1 LLKIQFEK
9 VERLCY
15 YTNLISY
22 LKNKNMNENETV
34 ILDEKEI
41 YEISFIFD
49 NRLEEGAAVE
59 KLETL
64 KKDIAS
70 LGGSFI
76 SEETPYMRELSYEMV
91 RVVNNVNIK
100 FAQGYFGW
108 VKFELLPENLEEI
121 NKKLKL
127 DEEVVR
133 FLIVKTDKDND
144 IFTKDIPVMRA
155 DSSINV
161 SGKEE
166 VEGDEGGIDT
176 TVEDNIEENLD
187 KGTKE
192 ELEAEIE
199 DLDKDSSSEE
209 E

>member
-1 LLKIQFEK
+1 MLKIQFEK

-133 FLIVKTDKDND
+133 FLIVKTDKGND

-161 SGKEE
+161 SSKEE
-166 VEGDEGGIDT
+166 VEGDEGGVDT

-187 KGTKE
+187 KETKE

>member
-1 LLKIQFEK
+1 MLKIQFEK

-49 NRLEEGAAVE
+49 NRLEEGVAVE

-133 FLIVKTDKDND
+133 FLIVKTDKGND

-161 SGKEE
+161 SSKEE
-166 VEGDEGGIDT
+166 AEGDEISVDT

-187 KGTKE
+187 KETKE

-199 DLDKDSSSEE
+199 DLDKASSSEE
-209 E
+209 K